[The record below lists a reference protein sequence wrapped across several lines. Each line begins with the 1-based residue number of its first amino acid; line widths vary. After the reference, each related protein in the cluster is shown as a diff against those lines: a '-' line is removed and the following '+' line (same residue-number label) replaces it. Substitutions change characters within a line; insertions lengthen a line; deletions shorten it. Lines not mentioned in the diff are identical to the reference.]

1 MRILITGITG
11 FMGSHLAQYLF
22 ESGYQDLHGTTRKNL
37 DKQKNSDDLNGRVH
51 YYECDLLNTSTIS
64 SLVEKIKP
72 ELVFHLAAELPRAD
86 VNKSPEMILQNNI
99 LATVNLLE
107 SIRKNAPQAKV
118 LISGSCT
125 EYGAISP
132 EDGPIKENHVLL
144 PVTPYEVSKTI
155 QFFLGTQYF
164 QHFGM
169 KIYHARVFYLTGPGQ
184 PEWFVCPS
192 IVKQA
197 VLLKKRL
204 IPIITVGNL
213 KVKRDYID
221 IRDAVSALF
230 LITERGIPGEVYN
243 VCSGKAYSIEEILKI
258 ITEFAELKNT
268 DVSVDPALV
277 RKSENPVFIGDNSKI
292 SADIKWKPLFN
303 IKESLR
309 DLMKEY
315 QSKI

>member
-22 ESGYQDLHGTTRKNL
+22 ESGYQDLHGTTR
-37 DKQKNSDDLNGRVH
+37 SDLENQIKTEGLNRRFH
-51 YYECDLLNTSTIS
+51 YYECDLLNASTIS
-64 SLVEKIKP
+64 SIVEKIKP

-86 VNKSPEMILQNNI
+86 VNKSSEMIFQNNI

-107 SIRKNAPQAKV
+107 SIRKNAPQARV

-132 EDGPIKENHVLL
+132 EEGPIKENHALL

-155 QFFLGTQYF
+155 QFFLGAQYF
-164 QHFGM
+164 QSFGM
-169 KIYHARVFYLTGPGQ
+169 KVYHARVFYLTGPGQ
-184 PEWFVCPS
+184 PEWFVCS
-192 IVKQA
+192 SLVKQA

-204 IPIITVGNL
+204 IPKITIGNL
-213 KVKRDYID
+213 NVKRDYID

-230 LITERGIPGEVYN
+230 LIMESGRPGEVYN
-243 VCSGKAYSIEEILKI
+243 VCSGKAYSIEEILTI
-258 ITEFAELKNT
+258 ITDLAELKNT
-268 DVSVDPALV
+268 DVYVDSALV
-277 RKSENPVFIGDNSKI
+277 RKSENPVVIGDNSKI
-292 SADIKWKPLFN
+292 FSEIKWNPVFN
-303 IKESLR
+303 IKESLS

>member
-22 ESGYQDLHGTTRKNL
+22 ESGYKDLHGTTRKNME
-37 DKQKNSDDLNGRVH
+37 KQEISEHLNRRYH

-64 SLVEKIKP
+64 SVVKKIKP
-72 ELVFHLAAELPRAD
+72 QLVFHLAAELPRAD

-107 SIRKNAPQAKV
+107 SIRGNAPQAKV

-132 EDGPIKENHVLL
+132 EEGPIKENHALL
-144 PVTPYEVSKTI
+144 PITPYEVSKTI
-155 QFFLGTQYF
+155 QFFLGAQYF
-164 QHFGM
+164 QSFGV
-169 KIYHARVFYLTGPGQ
+169 KVYHSRVFYLTGPGQ

-197 VLLKKRL
+197 VSLKKKL
-204 IPIITVGNL
+204 IQKITVGNL
-213 KVKRDYID
+213 NVKRDYVD

-230 LITERGIPGEVYN
+230 LITERGTPGEVYN
-243 VCSGKAYSIEEILKI
+243 VCSGQAYSIEEILTI
-258 ITEFAELKNT
+258 ITELAELNNT
-268 DVSVDPALV
+268 DIYVDPALV
-277 RKSENPVFIGDNSKI
+277 RKSENPVFVGDNSKI
-292 SADIKWKPLFN
+292 FSEIKWKPVFN